1 MASAAADV
9 TWGTGVQTKVRHY
22 RKAY

>member
-9 TWGTGVQTKVRHY
+9 TWGTGVQTKIRHY
-22 RKAY
+22 RMAY